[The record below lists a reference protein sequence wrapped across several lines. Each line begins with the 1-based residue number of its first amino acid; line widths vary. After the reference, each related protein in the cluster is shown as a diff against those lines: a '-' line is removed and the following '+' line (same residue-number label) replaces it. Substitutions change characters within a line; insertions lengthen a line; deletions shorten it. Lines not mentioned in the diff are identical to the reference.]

1 MLTDRHK
8 NSINLI
14 PGPRSIK
21 EAILYNKIHIVE
33 LWISKGKESPLKKEI
48 IGLAGKKGIPVFHKK
63 APVLDDILP
72 GTNHQGIVAIARDYQ
87 YTDLETVIK
96 NSRIHTEKA
105 LLIAVDHVTDEGNL
119 GAIIRT
125 AAFFGADGLILPKDR
140 SAKVTPRVM
149 KNSSG
154 GYTHLPISIVVNLGR
169 TLDFLIKDGFWI
181 IGAAGEGRESIYTF
195 DWRRD
200 LLLVLGNEEK
210 GISPSIKKRCHELV
224 NIPVS
229 GVIEALNVSVAA
241 GVILSEIIRRRA
253 CKEQ

>member
-1 MLTDRHK
+1 ME
-8 NSINLI
+8 NGINLI

-21 EAILYNKIHIVE
+21 EAILYGKIHIIE
-33 LWISKGKESPLKKEI
+33 LWIGKGKESPLKKEI
-48 IGLAGKKGIPVFHKK
+48 IGLAGEKGIPVFYKK

-72 GTNHQGIVAIARDYQ
+72 GTSHQGIVAIARDYQ
-87 YTDLETVIK
+87 YSDLGTVVK
-96 NSRIHTEKA
+96 NSRAHPEKA

-140 SAKVTPRVM
+140 SARVTPRVM

-169 TLDFLIKDGFWI
+169 TLDSLTKDGFWI
-181 IGAAGEGRESIYTF
+181 IGTAGEGRESIYTF

-200 LLLVLGNEEK
+200 ILLILGNEEK
-210 GISPSIKKRCHELV
+210 GISPSIKKRCHEMIS
-224 NIPVS
+224 IPSS
-229 GVIEALNVSVAA
+229 GSLNALNVSVAA
-241 GVILSEIIRRRA
+241 GVILSEIVRQRTSKKTRA
-253 CKEQ
+253 D